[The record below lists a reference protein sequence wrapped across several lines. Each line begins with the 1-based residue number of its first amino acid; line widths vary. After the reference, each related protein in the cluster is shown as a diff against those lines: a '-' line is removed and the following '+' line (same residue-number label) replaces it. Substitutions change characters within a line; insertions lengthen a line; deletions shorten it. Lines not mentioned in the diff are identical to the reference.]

1 MQFFDEECFRII
13 KALEVYRDKEV
24 SHDSIAEAYTRLID
38 KVKAYQENYS
48 TTSDGFTPTYFRF
61 TERG

>member
-24 SHDSIAEAYTRLID
+24 SHDSIADSYTRLIA
-38 KVKAYQENYS
+38 KVKAYQENHS
-48 TTSDGFTPTYFRF
+48 TVSDGFTPTYFRL